1 MTTDRPVGTLERVNT
16 AAPTT
21 RDRILNAVMQLIRDG
36 GVHAVTLSAVCRLAA
51 ISKGGLVHHF
61 PSKESLID
69 AFLDRAA
76 EQYSSF
82 IDTRL
87 ARVAK
92 GHGRWTLAWLNLFL
106 RDSGPAEG
114 IAVDQPAE
122 EQCTAVLLALIQS
135 SGRDGLVN
143 SLFDQVLH
151 QMRVDGISLDLA
163 TTLLVTMDGY
173 WFQSA
178 IEDPAK
184 LKVRADRLRRQLRKA
199 IQAEVKPARKKVSRR
214 KVRS

>member
-1 MTTDRPVGTLERVNT
+1 VKI
-16 AAPTT
+16 AAIPA

-36 GVHAVTLSAVCRLAA
+36 GVHAVTLSAVCRLAS

-76 EQYSSF
+76 EEYTSF
-82 IDTRL
+82 FDTRL
-87 ARVAK
+87 ARVSK
-92 GHGRWTLAWLNLFL
+92 GNGRWTLAWLNLFL
-106 RDSGPAEG
+106 LESER
-114 IAVDQPAE
+114 AVRGSTDRPAE

-135 SGRDGLVN
+135 SGRDGMAK
-143 SLFDQVLH
+143 SLFDHVFH
-151 QMRVDGISLDLA
+151 QMRADGISLDLA

-173 WFQSA
+173 WFQSV
-178 IEDPAK
+178 IEHPAE
-184 LKVRADRLRRQLRKA
+184 LRLRAARLRRQLRKA
-199 IQAEVKPARKKVSRR
+199 VQADVKAAPRKVSRR